1 MKRQQPKPELGWAGA
16 SGEELGEQE
25 RQAEVQEG
33 HGSHH
38 QGVGSSLERQGGKTV
53 SVPEDHIQRQV
64 PPSCPGRDGKAEGS
78 QAPLLKGQ
86 SRGISNLFRI
96 VKTPLFSQ
104 AGPLL
109 PSGSLKS
116 GTALSPPPST
126 PLPLACHVAQAE
138 GAWP

>member
-53 SVPEDHIQRQV
+53 SVPEDHISDRSHL
-64 PPSCPGRDGKAEGS
+64 PALAEM
-78 QAPLLKGQ
+78 AKLKGPRHL
-86 SRGISNLFRI
+86 SSKVR
-96 VKTPLFSQ
+96 
-104 AGPLL
+104 AG
-109 PSGSLKS
+109 
-116 GTALSPPPST
+116 ASPT
-126 PLPLACHVAQAE
+126 FFGL
-138 GAWP
+138 